1 MTSRHV
7 HPAALMAVGV
17 VLGWAIAQPFPVP
30 ASAHHA
36 QHQHRPGPC
45 SNSPGPVRD
54 QTTADGIDRTA
65 ETNRRQNH

>member
-30 ASAHHA
+30 AHHA
-36 QHQHRPGPC
+36 QHQHRPGPG
-45 SNSPGPVRD
+45 SDSSGPGRH